1 LFEAIIFDMDG
12 VVADSEP
19 LHIKAE
25 NKTLAPYN
33 VQVTEE
39 DYREFMGRSPKL
51 LLENLVKK
59 YSINVDMQE
68 LLSVHKENLLQLY
81 NNEVTPIEGSL
92 QLIQWFSDRDYLLA
106 LASSSDI
113 KLVDSVISKFKI
125 RNIFKAVLSGSEV
138 KNIKPAP
145 EIFLKA
151 ASQLSVQ
158 PKHCLVIEDSA
169 AGVKAAQSAGMRC
182 IGFRSPHTP
191 SQDLSLADMVIDDLT
206 ALLTMLKR
214 KGLEDIICF

>member
-1 LFEAIIFDMDG
+1 MFEAIIFDMDG

-25 NKTLAPYN
+25 NKTMAPYN

-92 QLIQWFSDRDYLLA
+92 QLIQWFSDRDYVLA

-113 KLVDSVISKFKI
+113 ELVDSVISKFKI
-125 RNIFKAVLSGSEV
+125 RNMFKAVVSGSEV
-138 KNIKPAP
+138 NNIKPAP

-158 PKHCLVIEDSA
+158 PEDCLVIEDSA
-169 AGVKAAQSAGMRC
+169 AGVKAAHSAGMHC

-191 SQDLSLADMVIDDLT
+191 SQDLNLADMVIDDLT

-214 KGLEDIICF
+214 KSLEDIILS